1 MHPTVEFLNTLSQ
14 VRKGYKFHLYNEGGY
29 AYFDAIPYEVKTDK
43 PTCNLTTLLRAIYNM
58 GKRTT
63 GELPTLTLIKK

>member
-1 MHPTVEFLNTLSQ
+1 MYPTVEFLNTLAQ

-29 AYFDAIPYEVKTDK
+29 AYFDAIPYEVKTNK
-43 PTCNLTTLLRAIYNM
+43 PTCNLSNLLIALYNI

-63 GELPTLTLIKK
+63 GELPILTLIKK